1 MRQTGWR
8 RYSHPI
14 FRFEENMK
22 RNSSMLTRRAG
33 FFAALA
39 VFGLMTAPAAR
50 AEAVT
55 PFTPALFDAAK
66 AAGKPILLEVTAP
79 WCPTCKAQKPILAE
93 LTADP
98 KFKDLVVLEIDFD
111 SQKEPLR
118 ALKVQSQSTLVV
130 FKGAAETGRSTG
142 DTKRESIAALLN
154 GAL

>member
-1 MRQTGWR
+1 
-8 RYSHPI
+8 
-14 FRFEENMK
+14 
-22 RNSSMLTRRAG
+22 MLTRRTG
-33 FFAALA
+33 LFAAITA
-39 VFGLMTAPAAR
+39 FGLITTGAAM
-50 AEAVT
+50 AEPVK

-79 WCPTCKAQKPILAE
+79 WCPTCKAQKPILSE

-98 KFKDLVVLEIDFD
+98 KFRDLVVLEIDFD

-118 ALKVQSQSTLVV
+118 ALKVQSQSTLIV
-130 FKGAAETGRSTG
+130 FKGGAETGRSTG

>member
-1 MRQTGWR
+1 
-8 RYSHPI
+8 
-14 FRFEENMK
+14 
-22 RNSSMLTRRAG
+22 MLTRRTGVFAAITAFG
-33 FFAALA
+33 LITTGAALA
-39 VFGLMTAPAAR
+39 EPVK
-50 AEAVT
+50 

-79 WCPTCKAQKPILAE
+79 WCPTCKAQKPILSE

-98 KFKDLVVLEIDFD
+98 KFRDLVVLEIDFD

-118 ALKVQSQSTLVV
+118 ALKVQSQSTLIV
-130 FKGAAETGRSTG
+130 FKGEAETGRSTG